1 MFIAKDQY
9 RKRVILG
16 TQIKA
21 NPQYASRRDF
31 QCPICRKQV
40 VYNPSAQH
48 PFDYFSHVDGT
59 PDCTETDSAADN
71 HRLPVEIAI
80 KMIHNRLR
88 EVTGEWVDIDVERR
102 IGGKKNFKIT
112 DIRVTHPLKI
122 AAEIYYRSTD
132 LELSRRLRTMFSNG
146 YRVYVVF
153 NLDGRYDVAEVET
166 DIQQFAPLRLGRF
179 DPATRELSLGDLFGR
194 NQISFDKSTLRSM
207 PNYLL

>member
-9 RKRVILG
+9 HHRVILG
-16 TQIKA
+16 TQIKDK
-21 NPQYASRRDF
+21 PYYTSSWDL
-31 QCPICRKQV
+31 QCPICRKQLS
-40 VYNPSAQH
+40 YNPSAQH
-48 PFDYFSHVDGT
+48 PFDYFTHRDGT
-59 PDCTETDSAADN
+59 PDCTATDSATDG

-102 IGGKKNFKIT
+102 IGGKRNFKIT

-166 DIQQFAPLRLGRF
+166 DIQQFAPLKLGRF
-179 DPATRELSLGDLFGR
+179 DPATMELSLGDLLGR
-194 NQISFDKSTLRSM
+194 NQISFDKATLESI
-207 PNYLL
+207 PNYLV